1 MNNKRE
7 LLIVQDEQRDWKKGE
22 HEIWHPLYLDGYKV
36 GLKNIFTKAYEE
48 DTEQN
53 RKKPKRIITDEQN
66 NILSFIGKRG
76 SGKTTAMDE
85 FCRILDSLDAKDE
98 SRWWIKQTENREIY
112 DQLKNGSF
120 KFHILQ
126 PIDASLFDE
135 SDDLFEQII
144 ANLYRY
150 FDKQTKERH
159 HQNV

>member
-53 RKKPKRIITDEQN
+53 IKKPKRIITDEQN

-85 FCRILDSLDAKDE
+85 FCRILDSLDAKEE

-112 DQLKNGSF
+112 DQLKNRSF

-135 SDDLFEQII
+135 SGDLFVS
-144 ANLYRY
+144 
-150 FDKQTKERH
+150 D
-159 HQNV
+159 V